1 MKIILILIGLIPLKT
16 LGQEII
22 PDSLLYYLTR
32 QSIDNLTIGNVKIFD
47 KVMGHQYLLDKGN
60 RILQDVAYFS
70 EDDIQSIDDQILN
83 STISSWDNQIFSQ
96 ENNIGIVKT
105 LANDVC
111 VFISVPLISRDGNT
125 IVIYYEIRRHKKKKK
140 LKSGSGTI
148 TVWKKTFLNE
158 WIQQRQQI
166 LWMIE

>member
-16 LGQEII
+16 LGQQII
-22 PDSLLYYLTR
+22 PDSLQYYLTR

-47 KVMGHQYLLDKGN
+47 RVMGHQYLLDKGN

-70 EDDIQSIDDQILN
+70 KDDIQSIDDQILN
-83 STISSWDNQIFSQ
+83 STVRSWDNQILSQ
-96 ENNIGIVKT
+96 ENNIEIVKT
-105 LANDVC
+105 LTNDEC
-111 VFISVPLISRDGNT
+111 VFISVPLISLDGTT
-125 IVIYYEIRRHKKKKK
+125 IVIYYEIRRHKKNKK

-148 TVWKKTFLNE
+148 TVWTKTLLNE

-166 LWMIE
+166 IWMIE